1 VRRAQNGMTT
11 VDVVATAIAEVKILT
26 PKKFGDDRG
35 FFSEVYNAAT
45 FAAAGLDLAFMQDNH
60 SWSAKRGTIRGL
72 HFQSPPFAQ
81 DKLVRVVR
89 GAILDVAVDIRFS
102 SPTYGQHVAV
112 ELSAA
117 NWRQL
122 LVPVGFAHG
131 FCTLEDDTEVI
142 YKVTNRYSKDHDLGL
157 AFDDPDLAIA
167 WPVAAADA
175 ITSDK
180 DRKHPRLHQFTTPFA

>member
-1 VRRAQNGMTT
+1 MKT
-11 VDVVATAIAEVKILT
+11 VDVVATAIAEVKIIT

-35 FFSEVYNAAT
+35 FFSEVYNADA
-45 FAAAGLDLAFMQDNH
+45 FARAGIDLAFVQDNH
-60 SWSAKRGTIRGL
+60 SWSAKRGTVRGL

-81 DKLVRVVR
+81 DKLVRVIR
-89 GAILDVAVDIRFS
+89 GAVLDVAVDIRKS

-122 LVPVGFAHG
+122 LVPIGFAHG

-167 WPVAAADA
+167 WPVSADAA

-180 DRKHPRLHQFTTPFA
+180 DRKHPRLADFTTPFA

>member
-1 VRRAQNGMTT
+1 
-11 VDVVATAIAEVKILT
+11 
-26 PKKFGDDRG
+26 
-35 FFSEVYNAAT
+35 
-45 FAAAGLDLAFMQDNH
+45 
-60 SWSAKRGTIRGL
+60 
-72 HFQSPPFAQ
+72 
-81 DKLVRVVR
+81 
-89 GAILDVAVDIRFS
+89 
-102 SPTYGQHVAV
+102 VAV

>member
-1 VRRAQNGMTT
+1 MTT

-89 GAILDVAVDIRFS
+89 GAILDVAVDIRFG